1 MNFPHEDHSKP
12 TLELVSPL
20 VCPQIIRNNHYFEVC
35 YKVRRCYY
43 KVRQISLLQSVT
55 ACYYKGATAILL
67 HFATSVIAKC
77 SAMGITNC
85 DVYYKVRQNRR
96 WQERHKTIGLMSEN
110 NASASAFY
118 ILVHF
123 LAVPCGLRVIPLA
136 WFPGG

>member
-1 MNFPHEDHSKP
+1 
-12 TLELVSPL
+12 
-20 VCPQIIRNNHYFEVC
+20 
-35 YKVRRCYY
+35 
-43 KVRQISLLQSVT
+43 
-55 ACYYKGATAILL
+55 
-67 HFATSVIAKC
+67 
-77 SAMGITNC
+77 MGITKC

-136 WFPGG
+136 WFPGGWEGGGGTWVNFCYPIVVYSMANSVDPILVTFGQM